1 MTDPLLQV
9 DDLHVS
15 IRRPRAEPRPILR
28 GVSFGI
34 RAGEAFGL
42 VGESGSGKSMTARS
56 VLRLLPDT
64 ARTGGTI
71 TFDGVDVGGLNAAGL
86 RRLRSHSIAMIFQDP
101 RAHINPVRTVGDFLC
116 EGLVLTRG
124 ATRKDARR
132 VARRLLTDVRIADAG
147 RRLRQ
152 HPYEL
157 SGGLLQRVMIA
168 AALAIEPKLILAD
181 EPTTA
186 LDVTT
191 QEEVMAILDEQ
202 RRRRELALLFITHD
216 LDLAAAVCDRTA
228 VMYAGRIVETAPT
241 GALHGDSAHPYT
253 RALLS
258 ARPATARPGER
269 LVTVPGRPAAAWE
282 AGEGCAF
289 RPRCP
294 RATEQCGQDDPADRA
309 VRESVVACHHAHA
322 DTEVTA

>member
-9 DDLHVS
+9 DELRVAL
-15 IRRPRAEPRPILR
+15 RTRAGARPILR

-56 VLRLLPDT
+56 IIRLLPEN
-64 ARTGGTI
+64 AETGGI
-71 TFDGVDVGGLNAAGL
+71 VTFDGVPVTGLGPAGL
-86 RRLRSHSIAMIFQDP
+86 RKLRSTGLAMIFQDP
-101 RAHINPVRTVGDFLC
+101 RAHINPIRTVGDFLC

-124 ATRKDARR
+124 ATRRDARR
-132 VARRLLTDVRIADAG
+132 VARRLLTDVRIPDAE

-152 HPYEL
+152 YPYEL

-202 RRRRELALLFITHD
+202 RRQRDLALLFITHD

-241 GALHGDSAHPYT
+241 GALHRDATHPYT
-253 RALLS
+253 RALLA
-258 ARPATARPGER
+258 ARPAIARPGER
-269 LVTVPGRPAAAWE
+269 LATVPGRPAAAWE
-282 AGEGCAF
+282 AEAGCAF
-289 RPRCP
+289 QPRCP
-294 RATEQCGQDDPADRA
+294 RATDRCAREDPADRP
-309 VRESVVACHHAHA
+309 VHDSVVACHHAGEH
-322 DTEVTA
+322 TEVPV